1 MYLVKYMQRY
11 FGTRKKENEFL
22 LNDNDLR
29 HIKVV
34 MRMKNMDEIIVVNDE
49 LSYLCYIDNIE
60 TNIRIIEKKL
70 LDSNSKTIPYTCL
83 IIPVLKEQKMDYI
96 LQKATELGVLEI
108 IPYYAERG
116 IIKEKENC
124 DKKIVRW
131 QKIIKEASE
140 QTHRNNIPIISN
152 IKRLD
157 DIKVEGINIVCSTA
171 KNLANIKNILKTI
184 NKCDRINIVIGPE
197 GGISTNEEQ
206 KLIENSFIPITLG
219 NQILRVETVPLFV
232 MSTINYEFME

>member
-1 MYLVKYMQRY
+1 MQRY

-22 LNDNDLR
+22 LNDDDLR

>member
-1 MYLVKYMQRY
+1 MQRY

-232 MSTINYEFME
+232 MSTINYEFMEW

>member
-1 MYLVKYMQRY
+1 MQRY

-22 LNDNDLR
+22 LNDDDLR

-232 MSTINYEFME
+232 MSTINYEFMEW